1 MNCQRNQT
9 ESIGKLYLQ
18 LAIPLVFSMVVTLVY
33 NLTDTYFVAATK
45 NTDLVAGVSLGAP
58 VFTFL
63 MALGNIFG
71 QGGSSLLARL
81 LGQDDLDTGKRV
93 SAWCFYG
100 SLIVG
105 CGVAVILLLFQRSML
120 SILGATEET
129 YAYARDYYVWLVL
142 GAPFV
147 VSSFVHTNLLRTEG
161 WAKEAMISTVGG
173 AVVNIVLDPILIS
186 VVGLGAAGAA
196 IATVIGYIFT
206 VAYSLYIVKQKSA
219 CLSISV
225 KEIQISRPFQGQILS
240 VGLAAAVTNIM
251 QSLSVVFLN
260 QALLSYGN
268 DKIAAMG
275 IALKVSLIVLMIIT
289 GLTFG
294 GQPLFGFYYGAGNQ
308 KRLRETIAFAASVIS
323 GVALGLSL
331 LVILLAPQLLAVF
344 LPDPSLLHNA
354 VPMLRLQVVSMVL
367 VGLIMLATVLFQ
379 SVGKALPALLLSLAR
394 QGIVFV
400 GAIGVLSWAAGYDGI
415 LAAQAVS
422 DVVTVTLAAILFYRQ
437 FATLF
442 QKSKTKLSL

>member
-1 MNCQRNQT
+1 MNPQRNDT
-9 ESIGKLYLQ
+9 DPISKRYMR
-18 LAIPLVFSMVVTLVY
+18 LAIPLVFSLVITLVY
-33 NLTDTYFVAATK
+33 NLTDTYFVAATG
-45 NTDLVAGVSLGAP
+45 NTNLVAGVSLGAP

-81 LGQDDLDTGKRV
+81 LGQNNQQGGRHV
-93 SAWCFYG
+93 SAWCFYLA
-100 SLIVG
+100 LIVG
-105 CGVAVILLLFQRSML
+105 VVIGVAMLIAQQPML
-120 SILGATEET
+120 SLLGADPET
-129 YAYARDYYVWLVL
+129 YSYARDYYIWLAI

-147 VSSFVHTNLLRTEG
+147 VGSFVHTNLLRTEG
-161 WAKEAMISTVGG
+161 WAKESMISTIGG
-173 AVVNIVLDPILIS
+173 AVVNIILDPILIS

-206 VAYSLYIVKQKSA
+206 VLYSLYIVKKKSA
-219 CLSISV
+219 WLSVSV
-225 KEIQISRPFQGQILS
+225 KEISISGVYQRQILS

-251 QSLSVVFLN
+251 QSFGVVFLN

-275 IALKVSLIVLMIIT
+275 IAIKVSLIVLMMIT

-294 GQPLFGFYYGAGNQ
+294 GQPLFGFYYGANNQ
-308 KRLRETIAFAASVIS
+308 ERLRDTIKFAAAVIC
-323 GVALGLSL
+323 GTALGLSL
-331 LVILLAPQLLAVF
+331 VVFLFAAQLLWIF
-344 LPDPSLLHNA
+344 MPDPA
-354 VPMLRLQVVSMVL
+354 FIQTATPMLRLQVVSMVF

-394 QGIVFV
+394 QGVVFV
-400 GAIGVLSWAAGYDGI
+400 ASIFLLAQVLGYNGV

-422 DVVTVTLAAILFYRQ
+422 DAVTVILAGILFYHQ
-437 FATLF
+437 FYPLLR
-442 QKSKTKLSL
+442 KDKV

>member
-1 MNCQRNQT
+1 MNPQRNDT
-9 ESIGKLYLQ
+9 GPISKLYMQ
-18 LAIPLVFSMVVTLVY
+18 LAIPLVFSMVITLVY
-33 NLTDTYFVAATK
+33 NLTDTYFVAATD
-45 NTDLVAGVSLGAP
+45 NTDLVAGVSLGSP

-81 LGQDDLDTGKRV
+81 LGQNDQKGGRHV
-93 SAWCFYG
+93 SAWCFYLT
-100 SLIVG
+100 LIVG
-105 CGVAVILLLFQRSML
+105 CVIGIVMLIAQQPML
-120 SILGATEET
+120 SLLGADPET
-129 YAYARDYYVWLVL
+129 YSYARGYYVWLAI

-147 VSSFVHTNLLRTEG
+147 VGSFVHTNLLRTEG
-161 WAKEAMISTVGG
+161 WAKESMISTIGG
-173 AVVNIVLDPILIS
+173 AVVNIILDPVLIS

-206 VAYSLYIVKQKSA
+206 VLYSLYIVKKKSA
-219 CLSISV
+219 CLSVSV
-225 KEIQISRPFQGQILS
+225 KEISLSGAFQKQILS

-251 QSLSVVFLN
+251 QSFGVVFLN

-275 IALKVSLIVLMIIT
+275 IAIKVSLIVLMIIT

-294 GQPLFGFYYGAGNQ
+294 GQPLFGFYYGAKNQ
-308 KRLRETIAFAASVIS
+308 VRLRGTIRFAAAVIC
-323 GVALGLSL
+323 GTALGLSL
-331 LVILLAPQLLAVF
+331 LVFLFAAQLLSIF
-344 LPDPSLLHNA
+344 MPDPVFVQTA
-354 VPMLRLQVVSMVL
+354 TPMLQLQVVSMVF

-394 QGIVFV
+394 QGAVFV
-400 GAIGVLSWAAGYDGI
+400 GAIFLLAQTLGYDGI

-422 DVVTVTLAAILFYRQ
+422 DVVTVILAAILFYYQ
-437 FATLF
+437 FYPILRKGRT
-442 QKSKTKLSL
+442 

>member
-1 MNCQRNQT
+1 MNPQRNDT
-9 ESIGKLYLQ
+9 EPITKLYMN
-18 LAIPLVFSMVVTLVY
+18 LAIPLVFSMVITLVY
-33 NLTDTYFVAATK
+33 NLTDTYFVAATD
-45 NTDLVAGVSLGAP
+45 NTALVAGVSLGSP

-81 LGQDDLDTGKRV
+81 LGQNNREGSRHV
-93 SAWCFYG
+93 SAWCFYLA
-100 SLIVG
+100 LIVG
-105 CGVAVILLLFQRSML
+105 LVIGIVMLIAQQPML
-120 SILGATEET
+120 SLLGADPET
-129 YAYARDYYVWLVL
+129 YSYARDYYIWLSI

-147 VSSFVHTNLLRTEG
+147 VGSFVHTNLLRTEG
-161 WAKEAMISTVGG
+161 WAKESMISTIGG
-173 AVVNIVLDPILIS
+173 AVVNIILDPILIS

-206 VAYSLYIVKQKSA
+206 VLYSLYIVKKKSA

-225 KEIQISRPFQGQILS
+225 KEISISGAFQGQILS
-240 VGLAAAVTNIM
+240 VGLAAAITNIM
-251 QSLSVVFLN
+251 QSFGVVFLN

-275 IALKVSLIVLMIIT
+275 IAIKVSLIVLMIIT

-294 GQPLFGFYYGAGNQ
+294 GQPLFGYYFGAQNRE
-308 KRLRETIAFAASVIS
+308 RLRRTIKFAAAVIC
-323 GVALGLSL
+323 GTAIGLSL
-331 LVILLAPQLLAVF
+331 LVFLFAAQLLSVF
-344 LPDPSLLHNA
+344 MPDPA
-354 VPMLRLQVVSMVL
+354 FVQTAIPMLRLQVVSMVF

-394 QGIVFV
+394 QGVVFV
-400 GAIGVLSWAAGYDGI
+400 GAIFLLAQVLGYDGI

-422 DVVTVTLAAILFYRQ
+422 DVVTVILAGILFYYQ
-437 FATLF
+437 FYPLLRKGRT
-442 QKSKTKLSL
+442 